1 MKHYTLLYKIRAI
14 IKVLIFVQLI
24 IILIYG
30 VLNCFFVIRFFSIAY
45 LFMILIISISAYRL
59 LKHYIDNA
67 TPSFNARSIFKLI
80 FIPVLIMLIILSS
93 IYINKYIHHDEKYYS
108 INSSENIGG
117 MDLYVREITTL
128 GRTSGCLVVRVND
141 YIYKPLPKMNYY
153 VEAPYSPI
161 ESSDYSIEYNDK
173 DRQLIFYYKSNEN
186 DTSYKK
192 INCILD

>member
-80 FIPVLIMLIILSS
+80 FIPVLIMLIIL
-93 IYINKYIHHDEKYYS
+93 YILCHQAK
-108 INSSENIGG
+108 
-117 MDLYVREITTL
+117 
-128 GRTSGCLVVRVND
+128 
-141 YIYKPLPKMNYY
+141 
-153 VEAPYSPI
+153 APEPV
-161 ESSDYSIEYNDK
+161 
-173 DRQLIFYYKSNEN
+173 LL
-186 DTSYKK
+186 KK
-192 INCILD
+192 FSKKVFRIRKHRAELL